1 MLYEEFRDFKVS
13 CPVRISAP
21 SLFNT
26 TPRLRP
32 PSSVGTPRD
41 GVVQVQT
48 FGADAS
54 EDQYEHE
61 AGRNEK
67 ASLARAHR
75 TVYALLILLAIA
87 TAWNIMLFI
96 QMRNTR
102 ALLDAQS
109 YGTSQLTMP
118 TLLAE

>member
-1 MLYEEFRDFKVS
+1 M
-13 CPVRISAP
+13 A
-21 SLFNT
+21 
-26 TPRLRP
+26 
-32 PSSVGTPRD
+32 SSKYKPLG
-41 GVVQVQT
+41 Q
-48 FGADAS
+48 DAS

-61 AGRNEK
+61 AGRSEK
-67 ASLARAHR
+67 ASLARARR
-75 TVYALLILLAIA
+75 TVYALFILLAIG

-118 TLLAE
+118 TFLAE